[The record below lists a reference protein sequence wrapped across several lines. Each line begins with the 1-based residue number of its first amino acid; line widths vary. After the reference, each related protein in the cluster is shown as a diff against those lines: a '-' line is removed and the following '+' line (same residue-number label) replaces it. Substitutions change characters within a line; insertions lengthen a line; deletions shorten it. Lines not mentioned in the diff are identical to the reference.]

1 MRRTLPN
8 NLVLLG
14 LVAVLGL
21 LLQSAAEAQFLD
33 KLEAAVRAQLEKAQ
47 QATDTSNESNPKPAN
62 SETTNGNQSAGNSG
76 TPAQSTEELPA
87 PPTQPPRRTVPP
99 KPRPIAPG
107 DEIPSI
113 LELTPSVPFIVPNP
127 VDENGRNAADD
138 PALPSVATPLDAGEP
153 LDRIYLGL
161 EAEDPVGGGI
171 GVRVTSVTKD
181 SPAWKSGFEVGDQI
195 LAVNGFAI
203 ANLDSMVEQLSNT
216 APGES
221 VRFLTKRG
229 GRNLNLVAVLQN
241 AGTAA
246 NINRNSIINTGP
258 GWLGVVV
265 NDLSGAFRQQFG
277 INIFRG
283 AAVTSV
289 TPDSPAALAGIKAGD
304 AIAEIDGIK
313 VESAAQMMTMVA
325 GLRPGDVLSVKVA
338 QGGFVKPMAI
348 TLAAPPSDIPP
359 KRSSSRINAVA
370 DGATRPAPVRNA
382 PQNQLSDDQADQ
394 QQAVDQQVAAEATA
408 AAERE
413 ELLLQKIA
421 RLQAELDAANA
432 RIADT
437 ERRLNGILESLNR
450 KR

>member
-1 MRRTLPN
+1 MRRTLSN
-8 NLVLLG
+8 NTVLLG
-14 LVAVLGL
+14 LIALLGL
-21 LLQSAAEAQFLD
+21 FPQSSAEAQFLD
-33 KLEAAVRAQLEKAQ
+33 KLEAAVRAQFEKAQ
-47 QATDTSNESNPKPAN
+47 QAAETSNESAPQPAN
-62 SETTNGNQSAGNSG
+62 LKTTNGNPSAGNSG

-87 PPTQPPRRTVPP
+87 PTTQPTRRTVPAN
-99 KPRPIAPG
+99 PRPIAPG
-107 DEIPSI
+107 DETPSI
-113 LELTPSVPFIVPNP
+113 LELTPSAPFVVPNP
-127 VDENGRNAADD
+127 VNENGRNATSD
-138 PALPSVATPLDAGEP
+138 PALPSVAAPLDAGEP
-153 LDRIYLGL
+153 LNRIYLGL

-171 GVRVTSVTKD
+171 GVRVTMVTKD

-216 APGES
+216 APGQS

-246 NINRNSIINTGP
+246 DINRNSITNTGP

-265 NDLSGAFRQQFG
+265 TDLSGAFRQQFG
-277 INIFRG
+277 ISIFSG

-289 TPDSPAALAGIKAGD
+289 APDSPAALAGIKAGH

-313 VESAAQMMTMVA
+313 VEGAVQMMAIVD

-338 QGGFVKPMAI
+338 QGVFVRPMTI
-348 TLAAPPSDIPP
+348 TLAAPPSDSPP
-359 KRSSSRINAVA
+359 KRSSSRVNAVTN
-370 DGATRPAPVRNA
+370 GTTRAAPIRNA
-382 PQNQLSDDQADQ
+382 PQNQLGDDQAVQ
-394 QQAVDQQVAAEATA
+394 QQAVNQPAAAEA

-413 ELLLQKIA
+413 EQLLQEID
-421 RLQAELDAANA
+421 RLQAELDAANS

-437 ERRLNGILESLNR
+437 EQRLNGILESLNR